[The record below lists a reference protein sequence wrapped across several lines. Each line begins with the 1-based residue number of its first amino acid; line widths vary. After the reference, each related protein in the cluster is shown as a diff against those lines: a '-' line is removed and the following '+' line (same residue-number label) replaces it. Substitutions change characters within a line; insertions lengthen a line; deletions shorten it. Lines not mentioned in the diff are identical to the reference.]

1 MKLKVVQKRTGTTKY
16 LSEWIERSVNVMI
29 KQGMTNMPIELAQ
42 KVAKKWLGT
51 SDGLK
56 INASSDS
63 FEIHLGLLTCN
74 ISNTFQDTMYEECQG
89 LILLSI
95 TFDHL
100 ELNANEKLASGIH
113 ANEIRLLINSITL
126 EEDIEAEDK
135 QDNYERLYG
144 QGCLMES
151 LW

>member
-1 MKLKVVQKRTGTTKY
+1 
-16 LSEWIERSVNVMI
+16 MI

-63 FEIHLGLLTCN
+63 
-74 ISNTFQDTMYEECQG
+74 
-89 LILLSI
+89 
-95 TFDHL
+95 FDHL

-135 QDNYERLYG
+135 QDDHERLYG